1 MRFKLMTICMKPTI
15 LPLVFLLCA
24 LQSWAQ
30 QQTVPAADT
39 VVLAVPPPQADS
51 SSLVTRVYR
60 SVPPLVHKAIVPS
73 LLIGWGITHMDDEGL
88 FEGSR
93 GLRSMVQR
101 NFPDFST
108 TLDDHTAFAPVL
120 LAVGLN
126 ISGVEGRHHF
136 TEQAVLLGMTYFL
149 NRTLTNNLKSLTQVN
164 RPDGHNDD
172 AFPSAHTSTAFA
184 YATFFHKEYGGR
196 SIWYSVAGYSFATA
210 TGAMRI
216 LNDRHWLSDV
226 LAGAGIGIL
235 SAEVAYLAYPFLQR
249 KIAGGLK
256 ERHHLGITPFY
267 FQGAGGVAV
276 VYRLP

>member
-1 MRFKLMTICMKPTI
+1 MTTYMQATI
-15 LPLVFLLCA
+15 LPLIFLLCA
-24 LQSWAQ
+24 FQGWAQ
-30 QQTVPAADT
+30 QQKTPAADS
-39 VVLAVPPPQADS
+39 VALGMPLPQADS
-51 SSLVTRVYR
+51 GSFVTRAYR
-60 SVPPLVHKAIVPS
+60 SVPPLVRKAIVPS
-73 LLIGWGITHMDDEGL
+73 LLIGWGVTHMDDEGL

-93 GLRSMVQR
+93 GLRSVVQR

-149 NRTLTNNLKSLTQVN
+149 NRTLTNNLKTLTRVN

-184 YATFFHKEYGGR
+184 YATFFHHEYGGR
-196 SIWYSVAGYSFATA
+196 SVWYSVAGYTFATA
-210 TGAMRI
+210 TGTLRI

-235 SAEVAYLAYPFLQR
+235 SAEVAYLVYPFLQR
-249 KIAGGLK
+249 KIAGALK
-256 ERHHLGITPFY
+256 ERQQLGITPFY
-267 FQGAGGVAV
+267 FEGAGGVAL